1 MMSAADRGH
10 VNIVKALLAKGASV
24 MKANR
29 YVRCTEAL
37 HPPPR
42 QCGAG
47 AGLQRPCIPG
57 NAATTTCSSM
67 AVLYRTATGQPTL
80 AVCGAQAFP
89 PLPARTH
96 RRGSWPGA
104 ALDA

>member
-1 MMSAADRGH
+1 MPQGSDALMSAADRGH

-42 QCGAG
+42 RGY
-47 AGLQRPCIPG
+47 LQV
-57 NAATTTCSSM
+57 S
-67 AVLYRTATGQPTL
+67 
-80 AVCGAQAFP
+80 
-89 PLPARTH
+89 RTH
-96 RRGSWPGA
+96 
-104 ALDA
+104 